1 VISRRNIIRWFLGF
15 PLLLFFPCTASR
27 LRAQAIQPAVGV
39 VRTSIGEFFAGEE
52 LHYEISFMFLKKV
65 ATVMM
70 LFKRAEQK
78 GIYISVLQGETL
90 GIIGWL
96 SKYRTDTYRTVMVE
110 VEGGRR
116 LRSISFEEYVK
127 IGKKTRTYS
136 HEFDYKKRKWTKSS
150 TRRGARTRSAEAAIP
165 EGKTYDDFLCASYNF
180 RYGVYGQLERGKTY
194 IIPTFPRKGSS
205 AYEVKIASKEEEDR
219 QKTADKIDERAALLL
234 QLKLD
239 PEITDSKTGLIEG
252 WLTKDNYPMEGVIK
266 DVILFGDVHGKLVKK
281 TKR

>member
-1 VISRRNIIRWFLGF
+1 
-15 PLLLFFPCTASR
+15 LLSFFPCTVSR
-27 LRAQAIQPAVGV
+27 SRTQAIQPGVSAVGS
-39 VRTSIGEFFAGEE
+39 SIGEFFDGEE

-65 ATVMM
+65 ATVML
-70 LFKRAEQK
+70 LFKRAEKK
-78 GIYISVLQGETL
+78 GRYISVIQGETL

-96 SKYRTDTYRTVMVE
+96 SKYRTDTYRAVMEE
-110 VEGGRR
+110 VDGGRR
-116 LRSISFEEYVK
+116 LRSISFEENVK

-136 HEFDYKKRKWTKSS
+136 HEFDYQKRKWTKRS
-150 TRRGARTRSAEAAIP
+150 TRRGVRTRTAEAAIP

-180 RYGVYGQLERGKTY
+180 RYGVYGQLNRGKTY
-194 IIPTFPRKGSS
+194 IIPTFPRKGSNT
-205 AYEVKIASKEEEDR
+205 YEIKIASKEEEDR
-219 QKTADKIDERAALLL
+219 QKKADKIDERAALLL

-281 TKR
+281 TIR